1 MSMLPMNEFLE
12 ILRWVWLCLNV
23 SLTRSHLDIWNGLV
37 EIVIILESL
46 VIPMF
51 GLTVLFLET

>member
-1 MSMLPMNEFLE
+1 MNEFLE

-23 SLTRSHLDIWNGLV
+23 SLTRSHLDIWNGLI